1 MVRFW
6 FFEVGMTT
14 FSEGTAVSPLGEGRY
29 GAELTE
35 AFGFET
41 KPGGP
46 FVLNGG
52 YLMAVLMRAAVAESE
67 HSHPI
72 STAVSF
78 LRPGLPGR
86 AEVVVE
92 RRKEGRTA
100 SMLRASLVQNGEA
113 LLDALVTTGT
123 LDPDAKPVYL
133 GEPPAPMPAP
143 EECPPRGRERPQKGF
158 PAHVDMRFDPAV
170 MDWLDGS
177 PTGRPEMRAHVR
189 LADGD
194 EPDPYV
200 LALAID
206 ALIPVVTN
214 AGFPGWS
221 PTVELTWHLRALP
234 APGWLAV
241 HGTGRMVSE
250 GWSDE
255 DVEIWDAAGNLVAQ
269 SRQLARAAR
278 TRR

>member
-1 MVRFW
+1 
-6 FFEVGMTT
+6 MTV
-14 FSEGTAVSPLGEGRY
+14 FSEATAVSPLGGGRY
-29 GAELTE
+29 RAVLDE

-41 KPGGP
+41 KQDGP
-46 FVLNGG
+46 VVLNGG
-52 YLMAVLMRAAVAESE
+52 YLMSVLMRAAVVESA
-67 HSHPI
+67 HAHPV

-78 LRPGLPGR
+78 LRPGLPGP
-86 AEVVVE
+86 AAIVVQS
-92 RRKEGRTA
+92 RREGRTA
-100 SMLRASLVQNGEA
+100 SMSRASLIQNGEA

-123 LDPDAKPVYL
+123 LDPDAKPAYL

-143 EECPPRGRERPQKGF
+143 EDCPVSGRRPKKGF
-158 PAHVDMRFDPAV
+158 AAQVDMRFDPAV
-170 MDWLDGS
+170 MGWLDGE

-189 LADGD
+189 LQGGD
-194 EPDPYV
+194 DPDPYV

-255 DVEIWDAAGNLVAQ
+255 NVEVWDAAGNLVAQ

-278 TRR
+278 TRK

>member
-1 MVRFW
+1 
-6 FFEVGMTT
+6 MTT
-14 FSEGTAVSPLGEGRY
+14 FSETTAVSPLGEGRY
-29 GAELTE
+29 RAELGD

-46 FVLNGG
+46 VVLNGG

-67 HSHPI
+67 HEHPV

-78 LRPGLPGR
+78 LRPGLPGP

-92 RRKEGRTA
+92 RRREGRTA
-100 SMLRASLVQNGEA
+100 SMLRASLVQGGEP

-123 LDPDAKPVYL
+123 LDPDAKPAYV
-133 GEPPAPMPAP
+133 GRQPPMPAP
-143 EECPPRGRERPQKGF
+143 EACPPPGRARPKKGF
-158 PAHVDMRFDPAV
+158 PAQVDMRFDPAV
-170 MDWLDGS
+170 MGWLDGDF
-177 PTGRPEMRAHVR
+177 TGRPEMRAHVR
-189 LADGD
+189 LQDGD
-194 EPDPYV
+194 DPDPYV

-241 HGTGRMVSE
+241 HGTGRMVND

-255 DVEIWDAAGNLVAQ
+255 NVEIWDAAGNLVAQ

-278 TRR
+278 TRK